1 MKWYK
6 ASKLGYY
13 YNKMSLTNHVYIV
26 IYLLLFSF
34 LITNI
39 QSITPSSVDS
49 IHPTFPLDLTDENNY
64 YHFLYNAG
72 YCSKYPQD
80 DIIYAKYNLVY
91 KRARLVDDSI
101 EKCGYSSSSHF
112 PEIFQY
118 RTNVIETKL
127 IKKLLDDKYE
137 YIINIGLCLGTDG
150 PAGGNGGGDN
160 NKLHFDYPNLK
171 CHITRVNNTI
181 GYVTIKLERDNSDS
195 SFKASCDGGGGG
207 NNNNLVA
214 DNSLLQIKLAS
225 DKKYFSNFIETVRVS
240 KPNPPNQSNYNF
252 PRTLSG
258 NRTGCNDV
266 NDFCLSG
273 YFCNGK
279 QCSPCAALCNEC
291 ISSYTNKCMSCKAL
305 SDVSANKGDCQLN
318 YVDIIKY
325 DDISVQIAPPRS
337 NRVTIGYWVFIN
349 KLSELNKKPVH
360 VYLQDFMVL
369 SFQPSSSNNKI
380 ILTCVVHERY
390 NKNLI
395 TEQSVSTSNIPES
408 DYIEWE
414 QIITDN
420 KWFYV
425 QCGMSYIH
433 KQFYLK
439 SSINDKVF
447 SEEKKIE
454 YIKLSNTGSGIL
466 NDESFFKVYYK
477 PGESIPLKIINGSKL
492 SSSSTLS
499 VYIRYVNV
507 FGEFVPKEINYH
519 NYNVYKIAK
528 QTRIPELLF
537 ALPLDLVSL
546 PYSTTPY
553 VEGINFTPEKT
564 TTVRSYLIKKDTF
577 SYEAPLS
584 FKRLVLLDANQEY
597 ITENATQYMSIPTQ
611 NALYDD
617 KGDNANVY
625 LCKDRGDLIQNYL
638 KEVSATPGPTT
649 TISVFKCNPSGCN
662 TTHSVFPLTYEQGH
676 ICFELNPQSIQCTHY
691 YFNYCLTKEH
701 YIYFSQLF
709 PSGTI
714 YFPLTKN
721 PPYRSYIIDFW
732 LHPDNTLFLSE
743 NLIDETNEVYLF
755 YSNSVRLYKKDG
767 KYYAYAQDAS
777 EHIEITI
784 DDGWNWFIFNIIY
797 LNGIYTA
804 ELIINDDF
812 DDVKQLGII
821 QTELSL
827 EYIVFS
833 HNDPKHLLDNGKD
846 AIQWHSAFYKHLRIW
861 DGTKI
866 QPKAVSTYFNL
877 YTESETYLDS
887 MILHLPFTVNS
898 MDGNVFVDKTRN
910 KRYPIENVIKEA
922 NIEAINFSHNF
933 QKEYTNCDNATTHCN
948 RCWLRQTPDS
958 TTSSTITDIYCFE
971 CENDYT
977 LQSGKCINTG
987 DTFYSNPNNQR
998 TPVKLNYLD
1007 FLRGTIT
1014 FWVKPYGFD
1023 SSPCD
1028 IIFYGRNLKL
1038 EYNADYNDKNF
1049 GLSLRYKAGNSEW
1062 EVMTLSPTFR
1072 MNIGK
1077 WTYISLAYWTETTVS
1092 GALNYFPPMMNFEIN
1107 NESFGVGRK
1116 LVIGDIPNNIIINQ
1130 FELKQSFFCLFA
1142 YLTYYNQYIVG
1153 SLSVKHLINLSPSF
1167 YLQTFKQGTSP
1178 NNCLG
1183 GDSFQLQQFEY
1194 TCVFDDTF
1202 PYLADA
1208 GWYYN
1213 FAENINKTCPT
1224 ECIECFGDDSTL
1236 CSCDT
1241 FKTNRDYMLLRDMT
1255 YNYCQ
1260 RLEFINMA
1268 STSETKIDL
1277 TTPSSPP
1284 PTGST
1289 LTHKYTLQLWAW
1301 ANDYIS
1307 GNFLGF
1313 SVYWENHNKIEVNY
1327 VSGSYVFE
1335 CHPTDE
1341 NDSIKTELPFTKGQ
1355 WNYLSCSIDFDQQLY
1370 YTQTLSRKIERGIGI
1385 IIPSSKLTDTT
1396 YSLTIIDKNNE
1407 IEWGTLLLKQI
1418 RLWNRV
1424 FTDAIPMSKTIVTCN
1439 IDYILHIFNMN
1450 YNEVDKDSN
1459 GTKEIVIT
1467 DECSSNVVVP
1477 IIYKPLYGYNIVN
1490 DGTYQ
1495 ESLLCSSFGSYYQQ
1509 QPEKCITFIDIN
1521 NINLLEPETN
1531 KFINEIDFQNV
1542 NVSPTG
1548 SYSMAFWIF
1557 ISDVNT
1563 LNSIEFI
1570 FDMHLK
1576 VEVKKD
1582 NANIKA
1588 FCYPQLYFKEEY
1600 YKTHNVQNVKLS
1612 VTGGEWFW
1620 IMCSVSNMD
1629 MMFSINGNDFVLE
1642 PEMLYSDT
1650 INDYPLRYFFLDTTG
1665 NGATENFHIKLNH
1678 PQTTP
1683 SASAIIYL
1691 RSLYLFNDYIPYDY
1705 NIKYTDLTKI
1715 PNHEVKE
1722 LLFAINFDQMKPSSP
1737 DATTTTSTTSDY
1749 SYKIYYY
1756 LFNNGIKTANDITV
1770 TLKHNAEYILS
1781 ANFQFV
1787 PLCEINERIGD
1798 NKFCEPISTCVLN
1811 EVNAKLGCTDDKFPL
1826 TCDNNY
1832 YMNVDSIT
1840 KTNTC
1845 ESGCNF
1851 NMYRLPGGNNAM
1863 CSTKCPE
1870 NSICPNKGNN
1880 ELVDLQNQF
1889 NCMNGFSRINYKC
1902 LNDNEDQHSAFYFGK
1917 CYNQPNV
1924 VMNLDAECQYSNNNM
1939 YYFEFWVMI
1948 DFSNFKTCL
1957 TTKTFSTTGSKYY
1970 LLYTVPHRIYLS
1982 SDGSYYYEYK
1992 EENNLQK
1999 SGGFSLNKYEWNRII
2014 IFANENKV
2022 TIYLNYDETPLINEF
2037 SPSTSS
2043 IIPVSKILFCN
2054 DNTDCDGFA
2063 VGDEWL
2069 SAYYKEFRI
2078 WDKTTTLNLI
2088 RSFGSKLF
2096 TRATKSLIQ
2105 YWPFTFKYI
2114 DSNVIKNG
2122 IRSQCDISLTFN
2134 TGATLS
2140 YNDRIILYNYSTK
2153 FDWGITHPN
2162 EYITSIN
2169 DSTKQI
2175 ISASCPEGCSRCY
2188 KKSSTDTNTICYE
2201 CTIGYILG
2209 DKVCNKITAFFLKL
2223 PLDSGN
2229 QLDLKTK
2236 TTAGFD
2242 LANQKGVTL
2251 TFYMKFFG
2259 NINGHTKKYPE
2270 ILTLS
2275 SSLKLCYN
2283 YTDSELVLSLNDE
2296 KLFVDD
2302 KFPNDIGIWVPIA
2315 IANYVGGSNSG
2326 VYPSM
2331 ITFNVNRR
2339 DIPINLG
2346 EFPTQGIAF
2355 TQIIFG
2361 YEIAALVADIR
2372 LYDRMIHG
2380 AYGRITAGDLTRD
2393 VNLVHNIKLYN
2404 TLSPECIAENDLG
2417 ASQNI
2422 DTIECV
2428 GDYNHYLENKCD
2440 NDLEYYE
2447 PEPTPHCA
2455 TCDGCVKNCYG
2466 GDVKSCTCD
2475 LTEGFYW
2482 LKRDDTFHSYCDKI
2496 GLVDFS
2502 TLTAIT
2508 VDQVKA
2514 SLTKESTLEF
2524 WVYVSEYVSKT
2535 HAFTQFNVEWN
2546 KHNKITVE
2554 KYADENK
2561 IIFTCYPLVDV
2572 SDYSLYIQNIK
2583 STPVTTNEWVYV
2595 QCGTNLITGE
2605 AFMRITQATDNEKYD
2620 ATLDISLTVTRSDT
2634 TKLLIYNNI
2643 NSLNSYGYVLVQHIK
2658 MWQHYNKAYIYTYH
2672 IDFMSPDIYTDF
2684 TGLIGFFENKF
2695 ETEMLIEEKITHKYI
2710 SISRRT
2716 DYIGYNY
2723 VSYND
2728 DENIYCVH
2736 SKELNA
2742 GNCNAL
2748 SSPKNACKYQNK
2760 NNCVLCNNG
2769 LFLSTAQACVTDC
2782 GNGLYPN
2789 NVIMQ
2794 CRLCYKTCSTCIN
2807 GNENGCT
2814 KCNPGYYL
2822 IKDLNDDGTEKTNG
2836 VCVVSCE
2843 EQGLIPQTDGTYGG
2857 ICTSFAVSVRLVKP
2871 TPDKPIDLKSFREI
2885 EAALVGTT
2893 TGALTYE
2900 WSFDE
2905 SKTREINNN
2914 DSGLSLGASGPFGSN
2929 KLNGLIVKVNKN
2941 FFQAGYKYVFCF
2953 SLSPREHQGITIRHY
2968 FTLTINKPPYNG
2980 IFNIIPPVGLR
2991 ATTAFILHCSNW
3003 EDDNT
3008 PPEKLSYR
3016 FTYNETNVGMT
3027 VIQDWSN
3034 ENEISTRINVKNYQV
3049 PSTDVIIS
3057 CQIKDVYDE
3066 ITEVNINTRISN
3078 DLSNGIYTLDGAL
3091 DKYVLPDDLLNDKAL
3106 LIRSELLKSLS
3117 VDPDKQIKP
3126 LYTQTKFTPSLDQ
3139 TAIEML
3145 DPECTTS
3152 YCNSYGTCML
3162 VDTLLACSCKTGHIG
3177 FNCQVDINGMVPLQK
3192 NYETLFK
3199 IVIEVIYNYTINNN
3213 PGGNA
3218 GGSGDDSTN
3227 SGDSSDSGSGTNS
3240 GDSSSSGDDTTTDS
3254 GDSSSVYVAKEKIL
3268 MLSNLFEG
3276 ASYFYEDSSF
3286 FTKNIPTLIQLFKLP
3301 EMIDYFINE
3310 FDLLL
3315 KAYGCYYDFL
3325 IRKIATEKAMLKE
3338 SMGSDERIVEILE
3351 DSITKYKIELK
3362 TLRNNLKSLIDYLIS
3377 TTPSLTNN
3385 NDLYYIYES
3394 KSLYIQI
3401 TQLTSS
3407 TTDNDIFE
3415 DRKSSYKTHLEF
3427 MNCIRRYISSDP
3439 SIQIYFAFIDYINT
3453 PLLYNS
3459 TLYINN
3465 TSPLVEVLFYKN
3477 GQPFEV
3483 ECPVNDDNDNDDN
3496 YNLFK
3501 IHFPFTS
3508 FTWIDELNAQKPLYN
3523 PSNYK
3528 SGNDDIFKD
3537 PIYIEPS
3544 GYVSNET
3551 IEVRIQKYHRRHNIT
3566 CNYDNTITNNANIED
3581 TNDYVDYTF
3590 SNKGM
3595 KYYNLSESSYIIC
3608 TSTHASLF
3616 TTYYIDNDIT
3626 FNTAGRFF
3634 YVQRPQIFKYYPN
3647 YIDNIGFWIC
3657 VFFLL
3662 LYIILVLIVNCLDQ
3676 KHFRHK
3682 GMLEFLKM
3690 EIIRNHFPY
3699 NKPDSKEIMKLMP
3712 NAFKKYD
3719 EQSNKPFIGGGASGS
3734 SGSGNTNIPKM
3745 FKHTNDNKII
3755 EDINED
3761 NNDTG
3766 NNDFIVIKE
3775 KSFYSND
3782 DNTNNNNTVGDND
3795 NEHVAS
3801 FESANPPKRKGNGR
3815 RINKY
3820 PGTSI
3825 DNITSVRKTLF
3836 SSDERSD
3843 TPSSSSHNKIR
3854 IQYSTINA
3862 NASTINQNYGFINTN
3877 DLNTKPVFITHD
3889 KPVVFNYP
3897 QLGEDDNNNNIQP
3910 NTKQSTFHSQNRDK
3924 YGLLAFTSCEF
3935 LCWNIKERHKV
3946 FNIFNQIT
3954 VFHPRW
3960 KKITLLYTELTLIM
3974 LFNTIQLTLEEN
3986 IIVTNNIFGTVRVI
4000 LISVYASALLMYPL
4014 SLFFVTPN
4022 ESKDKLFKLTAQGKD
4037 LQILKEYNELNRR
4050 VRCISII
4057 GMILHMCIWLISFYI
4072 SFGFVTV
4079 WAQQRMTWCACT
4091 VIGFVFMHTVCELL
4105 MEMLIMFI
4113 YACRKKG
4120 RCILCFGYYLNELR
4134 TNRVLW
4140 P

>member
-1 MKWYK
+1 MKWYN

-26 IYLLLFSF
+26 IYLSLFSF

-39 QSITPSSVDS
+39 QSITPSSVDN
-49 IHPTFPLDLTDENNY
+49 IHLKFLYQNANNNNHY
-64 YHFLYNAG
+64 IYNAG
-72 YCSKYPQD
+72 YCSKNPQD
-80 DIIYAKYNLVY
+80 DVIYAKYNLVY
-91 KRARLVDDSI
+91 KRVPTLIYAKVD
-101 EKCGYSSSSHF
+101 KCDYGSSSNF

-118 RTNVIETKL
+118 KTNIIQTKL
-127 IKKLLDDKYE
+127 MGKLVDDSYE
-137 YIINIGLCLGTDG
+137 YIINIGLCLVSSSDPPGQGTGIPITTDG
-150 PAGGNGGGDN
+150 KIQFN
-160 NKLHFDYPNLK
+160 YPNIK
-171 CHITRVNNTI
+171 CPVADINNNI
-181 GYVTIKLERDNSDS
+181 GYVTITFQKSGS
-195 SFKASCDGGGGG
+195 QYKASCSNDSDGKSET
-207 NNNNLVA
+207 NLYA
-214 DNSLLQIKLAS
+214 DNSLIQIGFSS
-225 DKKYFSNFIETVRVS
+225 DTDTFISNFIETVKVPAS
-240 KPNPPNQSNYNF
+240 YKDDPKP
-252 PRTLSG
+252 LSG
-258 NRTGCNDV
+258 NSNSCNNE
-266 NDFCLSG
+266 NDFCLFG
-273 YFCNGK
+273 HFCNGSK
-279 QCSPCAALCNEC
+279 CSPCAALCKEC

-305 SDVSANKGDCQLN
+305 TDISANKGDCQLN
-318 YVDIIKY
+318 YVDITKY
-325 DDISVQIAPPRS
+325 EDISVQIAPPRS

-349 KLSELNKKPVH
+349 KLSELESKPVH
-360 VYLQDFMVL
+360 VYLQDFMVV
-369 SFQPSSSNNKI
+369 SFQRKSSTE
-380 ILTCVVHERY
+380 LQFTCLVHERY
-390 NKNLI
+390 HKNKI
-395 TEQSVSTSNIPES
+395 DGDDFPGTVIDSR
-408 DYIEWE
+408 DYI
-414 QIITDN
+414 QLTKTISDGQ
-420 KWFYV
+420 WFYI

-433 KQFYLK
+433 KKFYLK
-439 SSINDKVF
+439 IVINDVL
-447 SEEKKIE
+447 EQPANNDLEIRH
-454 YIKLSNTGSGIL
+454 INLSVDSTNIV
-466 NDESFFKVYYK
+466 NEESFFKAYYK
-477 PGESIPLKIINGSKL
+477 PGETISLKIINGTKL
-492 SSSSTLS
+492 IQTTSNSPIPN

-507 FGEFVPKEINYH
+507 FGEYVPKEINYH
-519 NYNVYKIAK
+519 NYNIYKIAK
-528 QTRIPELLF
+528 ETRIPELLF
-537 ALPLDLVSL
+537 SLPLDLVSL

-564 TTVRSYLIKKDTF
+564 TTVRSYLKKGTKF
-577 SYEAPLS
+577 SYEAPLT
-584 FKRLVLLDANQEY
+584 FKHLVLLDPNKEY
-597 ITENATQYMSIPTQ
+597 ITENATQYMSTPNQ

-617 KGDNANVY
+617 NDNVY
-625 LCKDRGDLIQNYL
+625 LCKDRGDLIQNYEL
-638 KEVSATPGPTT
+638 TPPL
-649 TISVFKCNPSGCN
+649 FKCSPSGCN
-662 TTHSVFPLTYEQGH
+662 TTHSVLPLTYEQGY
-676 ICFELNPQSIQCTHY
+676 ICFPQPSTCTY
-691 YFNYCLTKEH
+691 NYFNHCLTKEH

-714 YFPLTKN
+714 YLPLTKN

-732 LHPDNTLFLSE
+732 IHPDNTLFLTE
-743 NLIDETNEVYLF
+743 NSIDETNEVYLF

-767 KYYAYAQDAS
+767 KYYAYAQDAL

-784 DDGWNWFIFNIIY
+784 DDGWNWFVFNIIY
-797 LNGIYTA
+797 LKGIYTA

-812 DDVKQLGII
+812 DNLIQLGTIH
-821 QTELSL
+821 TELSL
-827 EYIVFS
+827 EHIVFS

-846 AIQWHSAFYKHLRIW
+846 AIQWHSAFYKHLRVW

-898 MDGNVFVDKTRN
+898 MDGNVFVDKTTN

-922 NIEAINFSHNF
+922 NIEAINFSHHF
-933 QKEYTNCDNATTHCN
+933 QKKYTDCDTTATHCN
-948 RCWLRQTPDS
+948 RCWTRQTLDS
-958 TTSSTITDIYCFE
+958 TTSSTITNIYCFE

-1153 SLSVKHLINLSPSF
+1153 SLSAKHLIDVSPSNI
-1167 YLQTFKQGTSP
+1167 YLQTFTKGTQPST
-1178 NNCLG
+1178 NCLD
-1183 GDSFQLQQFEY
+1183 GDSFKLQQFEY

-1208 GWYYN
+1208 GSYYN

-1268 STSETKIDL
+1268 STSETKIAL

-1289 LTHKYTLQLWAW
+1289 LTYKYTLQLWAW
-1301 ANDYIS
+1301 ANDYIG

-1327 VSGSYVFE
+1327 ISGSYVFE

-1385 IIPSSKLTDTT
+1385 IIPSSKLTNTA

-1450 YNEVDKDSN
+1450 YNEVDKDGN

-1467 DECSSNVVVP
+1467 DECSSNVEVP
-1477 IIYKPLYGYNIVN
+1477 IAYKPLYGYNIVN

-1521 NINLLEPETN
+1521 NINLSSDTFTN
-1531 KFINEIDFQNV
+1531 TINFQNV
-1542 NVSPTG
+1542 NVSLTG

-1576 VEVKKD
+1576 IEVKKD

-1665 NGATENFHIKLNH
+1665 NGVTENFHIKLNH

-1683 SASAIIYL
+1683 STSAIVYL

-1722 LLFAINFDQMKPSSP
+1722 LLFAINFDQMKPSS
-1737 DATTTTSTTSDY
+1737 DATTTTTTTTTDY
-1749 SYKIYYY
+1749 SYIIYYY
-1756 LFNNGIKTANDITV
+1756 LFNNRTKTANEITV

-1787 PLCEINERIGD
+1787 PLCEINERVGD

-1826 TCDNNY
+1826 TCDSNY

-1889 NCMNGFSRINYKC
+1889 NCMKGFSRINYKC

-1924 VMNLDAECQYSNNNM
+1924 VMNLDSCSYYNNV

-1992 EENNLQK
+1992 EGTNLQT
-1999 SGGFSLNKYEWNRII
+1999 SGGFSLNKYEWNKII
-2014 IFANENKV
+2014 IFANEDKV
-2022 TIYLNYDETPLINEF
+2022 SLYLNYDKTPLINNF
-2037 SPSTSS
+2037 LPSTTS

-2054 DNTDCDGFA
+2054 DNTGCDGFA
-2063 VGDEWL
+2063 AGDEWL

-2088 RSFGSKLF
+2088 SSFGSKLF

-2114 DSNVIKNG
+2114 DSNVIKNA

-2162 EYITSIN
+2162 KYITGIN
-2169 DSTKQI
+2169 DITKEI
-2175 ISASCPEGCSRCY
+2175 TSASCPEGCSRCY
-2188 KKSSTDTNTICYE
+2188 EKGSSGTLICYE
-2201 CTIGYILG
+2201 CTVGYILG

-2259 NINGHTKKYPE
+2259 NVNGHTKDNPE

-2275 SSLKLCYN
+2275 SSLKLYYN
-2283 YTDSELVLSLNDE
+2283 ATYEEFVLSLNDK
-2296 KLFVDD
+2296 KLFVD
-2302 KFPNDIGIWVPIA
+2302 KEFHKDIGIWVPIA
-2315 IANYVGGSNSG
+2315 IANYVSGSNSG

-2440 NDLEYYE
+2440 NDLEYYD
-2447 PEPTPHCA
+2447 PTASPHCVP
-2455 TCDGCVKNCYG
+2455 CNGCVKNCYG

-2475 LTEGFYW
+2475 LTEGLYW
-2482 LKRDDTFHSYCDKI
+2482 LKRDSTFHSYCDKI
-2496 GLVDFS
+2496 NLVDFS

-2524 WVYVSEYVSKT
+2524 WVYVSEYVPDT

-2546 KHNKITVE
+2546 KHNKLTVE
-2554 KYADENK
+2554 RHADNNK
-2561 IIFTCYPLVDV
+2561 IAFTCYPLVEV

-2583 STPVTTNEWVYV
+2583 PQGESFPTNTWLYV
-2595 QCGTNLITGE
+2595 QCGTNLIKGE
-2605 AFMRITQATDNEKYD
+2605 SFMNVIEGDNIKTF
-2620 ATLDISLTVTRSDT
+2620 TLDVSLTVTRSDT

-2658 MWQHYNKAYIYTYH
+2658 MWQHYNKEYIYTH
-2672 IDFMSPDIYTDF
+2672 QIDFMSPDIYTDF
-2684 TGLIGFFENKF
+2684 KGLIGFFENKF

-2728 DENIYCVH
+2728 NEKIYCDKPNV
-2736 SKELNA
+2736 LNS
-2742 GNCNAL
+2742 GTCGSP
-2748 SSPKNACKYQNK
+2748 SSTITPCKYRNK
-2760 NNCVLCNNG
+2760 NNCVLCDSNQ
-2769 LFLSTAQACVTDC
+2769 FLSTVETCVTDC
-2782 GNGLYPN
+2782 APGLYAN

-2794 CRLCYKTCSTCIN
+2794 CRECYKTCNTCIN

-2822 IKDLNDDGTEKTNG
+2822 IKDINDDGTEQSNG

-2843 EQGLIPQTDGTYGG
+2843 EQGLIPQTDNQYGG

-2968 FTLTINKPPYNG
+2968 FTLIINKPPYNG
-2980 IFNIIPPVGLR
+2980 VFNIIPPVGLR

-3049 PSTDVIIS
+3049 PSTDVVIS

-3091 DKYVLPDDLLNDKAL
+3091 DMYMLPDDLLNDKAL

-3126 LYTQTKFTPSLDQ
+3126 LHTQTKFTPSLDQ
-3139 TAIEML
+3139 TTIEML

-3192 NYETLFK
+3192 NYETLFN

-3213 PGGNA
+3213 TGNT
-3218 GGSGDDSTN
+3218 GS
-3227 SGDSSDSGSGTNS
+3227 
-3240 GDSSSSGDDTTTDS
+3240 DDTTTNS
-3254 GDSSSVYVAKEKIL
+3254 GDSSSVYVSKEKIL
-3268 MLSNLFEG
+3268 ILSNLFEG

-3286 FTKNIPTLIQLFKLP
+3286 FTNNIPTLIQLFKLP

-3315 KAYGCYYDFL
+3315 KAYGYYYDFL

-3338 SMGSDERIVEILE
+3338 SMGSNERIVEILE
-3351 DSITKYKIELK
+3351 DSITKYKIELR
-3362 TLRNNLKSLIDYLIS
+3362 TLRNDLKSLIDYLIS

-3401 TQLTSS
+3401 TQITSL

-3427 MNCIRRYISSDP
+3427 MNCIHRYISSDP

-3483 ECPVNDDNDNDDN
+3483 ECPVDDVNVNDND

-3566 CNYDNTITNNANIED
+3566 CNYDNTIINNVNTED
-3581 TNDYVDYTF
+3581 TDNTNDYTF

-3634 YVQRPQIFKYYPN
+3634 YIQRPQIFKYYPN

-3662 LYIILVLIVNCLDQ
+3662 LYIILVLIVNYLDQ

-3712 NAFKKYD
+3712 NAFKKYN
-3719 EQSNKPFIGGGASGS
+3719 EQSNKPFIGGASGNSNSNS
-3734 SGSGNTNIPKM
+3734 SGSGNIPKM

-3766 NNDFIVIKE
+3766 NNDDFIVIKE

-3782 DNTNNNNTVGDND
+3782 DNTNTNNNNNNNND

-3801 FESANPPKRKGNGR
+3801 FESANPPKRKSNGR

-3854 IQYSTINA
+3854 IQHSTINA

-3910 NTKQSTFHSQNRDK
+3910 NTKQSTFHSQNKDK

-3960 KKITLLYTELTLIM
+3960 KKITLIYTELTFIM

-4000 LISVYASALLMYPL
+4000 FISVYASALLMYPL

-4057 GMILHMCIWLISFYI
+4057 GMILHICIWLLSFYI

-4079 WAQQRMTWCACT
+4079 WVQQRMTWCACT